1 MRSGGFLHPRI
12 NRYSQTEGIG
22 KIVWNNKPTPKL
34 YYRTARGEVW
44 MEQKRDKKEKLNFLS
59 FSYLLNQLINSF
71 GLVSCLSIA
80 SHAAKLNNLNPLFC
94 GPDDFYIPASKQV
107 DFFQGR
113 SLACACGAIQPS
125 VAVPDPRPDRALSV
139 GSTEYIVRL
148 REA

>member
-22 KIVWNNKPTPKL
+22 KIVWNDKPTPKL

-44 MEQKRDKKEKLNFLS
+44 MKQKEIKGAILVRQPH
-59 FSYLLNQLINSF
+59 LLNQLINSF